1 MAGIVGRQGCLSST
15 LRYGPD
21 KTFFIMDMSSQLRH
35 QLIESLATPP
45 TDKGADAAMRLWE
58 QMSAK
63 IISIVGEGGF
73 HSLYARSLFI
83 ARARFPWLAADEL
96 PTQTDQLFAQLKKCF
111 ESQTPVQASAANSLL
126 LITFTDILSSLI
138 GEALTTSI
146 LRSAWEADASD
157 LAGKGFKN
165 E

>member
-1 MAGIVGRQGCLSST
+1 MAGVVESQRCLSST
-15 LRYGPD
+15 LRYGPHI
-21 KTFFIMDMSSQLRH
+21 TFFLMDMSKQLRH
-35 QLIESLATPP
+35 QLIESLATPA
-45 TDKGADAAMRLWE
+45 TEMGADAAMRLWE
-58 QMSAK
+58 QMSSR
-63 IISIVGEGGF
+63 IISIIGAGGF

-83 ARARFPWLAADEL
+83 ARARFLWLDEDEL
-96 PTQTDQLFAQLKKCF
+96 PTQTDQLFAQLKKYF

-126 LITFTDILSSLI
+126 LITLTDILASLI

-157 LAGKGFKN
+157 LVGKGFKH